1 MGKFL
6 PYLLI
11 ALIIGAFVYQN
22 NKISE
27 LSESLGESSQ
37 KITSLENKQSEI
49 LSDIDA
55 YKRAKSEY
63 DQKKREL
70 EAENRRIKDE
80 LNSKKG
86 REDTIIKNPSAVEKL
101 INDSFKKAA
110 DDLSCNTGASERCV
124 K

>member
-1 MGKFL
+1 MVKYL

-22 NKISE
+22 NKISD
-27 LSESLGESSQ
+27 LSTSLGESSQ
-37 KITSLENKQSEI
+37 KITNLENKQTQI
-49 LSDIDA
+49 LSDIEA
-55 YKRAKSEY
+55 YKTAKSEY
-63 DQKKREL
+63 ELKKREL
-70 EAENRRIKDE
+70 ESKNRQTKDD

-86 REDTIIKNPSAVEKL
+86 REDTILKNPSAVEKL

-110 DDLSCNTGASERCV
+110 DDLSCNTGASERCA